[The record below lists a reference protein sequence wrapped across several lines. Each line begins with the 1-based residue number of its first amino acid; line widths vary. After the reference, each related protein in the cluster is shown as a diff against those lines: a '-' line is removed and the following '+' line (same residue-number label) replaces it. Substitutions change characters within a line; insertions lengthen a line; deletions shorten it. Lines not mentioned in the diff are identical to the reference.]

1 MQVLISLT
9 TIDNDYQQEQ
19 AAAAEAAARLLG
31 VQIRIV
37 HAEND
42 AIKQSQQLLEAIQS
56 APSRPSA
63 IVLEPVGTAL
73 PKVAQAAAAVMA

>member
-19 AAAAEAAARLLG
+19 AAAAEAAARRLG
-31 VQIRIV
+31 VQTRIV

-42 AIKQSQQLLEAIQS
+42 ASSRVREARGGES
-56 APSRPSA
+56 SVRDADGS
-63 IVLEPVGTAL
+63 
-73 PKVAQAAAAVMA
+73 